1 MIFHR
6 AFFMDAERPP
16 LVVAQNLAVHAH
28 ERIKPGNS
36 RRAQPSLLILIE
48 HVDHNPT
55 RKRGILL

>member
-16 LVVAQNLAVHAH
+16 LVVAQNLARPCP
-28 ERIKPGNS
+28 RIKPGNS